1 VPAVVFDANFL
12 TLLLHPTARAPQ
24 DPTTGKA
31 VEHASRRIEMLVDQL
46 SKDGVRIVIPTPVL
60 SEFLVIAGDSA
71 SEYVRVLDKSA
82 RFEIAAFDQRAAIE
96 NAAALLNAIKQGD
109 KRSGLDKA
117 PWQKI
122 KIDRQIVAIAK
133 VRGATV
139 LYSTDHDIATLA
151 RESDLQVRH
160 IADLPMPDEGLP
172 LLRGL
177 GDDES

>member
-24 DPTTGKA
+24 DPTTGKT
-31 VEHASRRIEMLVDQL
+31 VEHANRRIEMLVEQL
-46 SKDGVRIVIPTPVL
+46 SKDEVRIIIPTPVL
-60 SEFLVIAGDSA
+60 SEFLVIAGDSG
-71 SEYVRVLDKSA
+71 SEYVRVLDRSA

-122 KIDRQIVAIAK
+122 KIDRQVVAIAK

-139 LYSTDHDIATLA
+139 IYSTDGDIATLA

-160 IADLPMPDEGLP
+160 IADLPMPDEEMP
-172 LLRGL
+172 LFR
-177 GDDES
+177 DVRDES